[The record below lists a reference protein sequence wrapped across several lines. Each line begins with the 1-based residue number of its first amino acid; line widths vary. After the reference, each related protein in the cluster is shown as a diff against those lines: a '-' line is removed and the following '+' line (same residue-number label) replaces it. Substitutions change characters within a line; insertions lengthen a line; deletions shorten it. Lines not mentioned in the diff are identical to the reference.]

1 MEETLHQQ
9 QIYGRRADQT
19 GIRSGGVTLSADK
32 TSATADS
39 TDAVTVSLKYTL
51 NGSGV
56 SGKTVAWTSTGGVL
70 STASSQTGSA
80 GGATV
85 KLTSDVA
92 GTFTV
97 TGTVE
102 GVARTTE
109 EITFTPPAGE

>member
-1 MEETLHQQ
+1 MR
-9 QIYGRRADQT
+9 G
-19 GIRSGGVTLSADK
+19 GGVTLSADK

-56 SGKTVAWTSTGGVL
+56 SGKTVAWSSTGGTL

-97 TGTVE
+97 TGMVE
-102 GVARTTE
+102 GVAKTTDL
-109 EITFTPPAGE
+109 ITFAAPAGE

>member
-1 MEETLHQQ
+1 M
-9 QIYGRRADQT
+9 
-19 GIRSGGVTLSADK
+19 SADK

-56 SGKTVAWTSTGGVL
+56 SGKTVAWTSTGGTL

-85 KLTSDVA
+85 KLTSDAA

-97 TGTVE
+97 TGTVD
-102 GVARTTE
+102 GVAKTTE
-109 EITFTPPAGE
+109 EITFIAPSGE

>member
-1 MEETLHQQ
+1 MR
-9 QIYGRRADQT
+9 G
-19 GIRSGGVTLSADK
+19 GGVTLSADK

-39 TDAVTVSLKYTL
+39 TDAVTISLKYTL
-51 NGSGV
+51 NGAGV
-56 SGKTVAWTSTGGVL
+56 SGKTVAWSSTGGTL

-80 GGATV
+80 GGVTV

-102 GVARTTE
+102 GVAKTTDL
-109 EITFTPPAGE
+109 ITFTAPAGE

>member
-1 MEETLHQQ
+1 M
-9 QIYGRRADQT
+9 RC
-19 GIRSGGVTLSADK
+19 GGVTLSADK

-85 KLTSDVA
+85 RLTSDVA
-92 GTFTV
+92 DTFTV

-102 GVARTTE
+102 GVAKTTD
-109 EITFTPPAGE
+109 EITFTARSGE

>member
-9 QIYGRRADQT
+9 QIHCGRADQT
-19 GIRSGGVTLSADK
+19 GIRGGGVTLSADK

-56 SGKTVAWTSTGGVL
+56 SGKTVAWTSSGGTL

-85 KLTSDVA
+85 KLTSDAA
-92 GTFTV
+92 GAFTV
-97 TGTVE
+97 TGTVD
-102 GVARTTE
+102 GVAKTTE
-109 EITFTPPAGE
+109 EITFTAPSGE

>member
-1 MEETLHQQ
+1 M
-9 QIYGRRADQT
+9 
-19 GIRSGGVTLSADK
+19 
-32 TSATADS
+32 
-39 TDAVTVSLKYTL
+39 SLKYML
-51 NGSGV
+51 NGAGV
-56 SGKTVAWTSTGGVL
+56 SGKTVAWNSTGGTL

-102 GVARTTE
+102 GVAKTTD
-109 EITFTPPAGE
+109 EITFIAPAGE

>member
-1 MEETLHQQ
+1 M
-9 QIYGRRADQT
+9 
-19 GIRSGGVTLSADK
+19 RSGGVTLSADK

-39 TDAVTVSLKYTL
+39 TDAVTISLKYTL
-51 NGSGV
+51 NGAGV
-56 SGKTVAWTSTGGVL
+56 SGKTVAWSSTGGTL

-97 TGTVE
+97 TGTVK
-102 GVARTTE
+102 GVAKTTE
-109 EITFTPPAGE
+109 EITFTAPSGE

>member
-1 MEETLHQQ
+1 M
-9 QIYGRRADQT
+9 
-19 GIRSGGVTLSADK
+19 RSGGVTLSADK

-39 TDAVTVSLKYTL
+39 TDAVTISLKYML
-51 NGSGV
+51 NGAGV
-56 SGKTVAWTSTGGVL
+56 SGKTVAWNSTGGTL

-102 GVARTTE
+102 GVAKTTD
-109 EITFTPPAGE
+109 EITFIAPVGE

>member
-1 MEETLHQQ
+1 M
-9 QIYGRRADQT
+9 
-19 GIRSGGVTLSADK
+19 RSGGVTLSADK

-56 SGKTVAWTSTGGVL
+56 SSKTVAWTSTGGTL

-85 KLTSDVA
+85 KLTSDAA

-97 TGTVE
+97 TGTVD
-102 GVARTTE
+102 GVSKPLKRSPSLRLPGNNE
-109 EITFTPPAGE
+109 WGESSINRMIR

>member
-1 MEETLHQQ
+1 MEEALHQQ
-9 QIYGRRADQT
+9 QIHGWRADQI
-19 GIRSGGVTLSADK
+19 GICGGGVTLSADK

-56 SGKTVAWTSTGGVL
+56 SGKTVAWTSTGGTL

-85 KLTSDVA
+85 KLTSDAA

-97 TGTVE
+97 TGTVD
-102 GVARTTE
+102 GVAKTTE
-109 EITFTPPAGE
+109 DITFTAPSGD

>member
-1 MEETLHQQ
+1 M
-9 QIYGRRADQT
+9 
-19 GIRSGGVTLSADK
+19 SADK

-56 SGKTVAWTSTGGVL
+56 SGKTVAWTSTGGAL
-70 STASSQTGSA
+70 STASSQTETA

-85 KLTSDVA
+85 KLTSDAA

-97 TGTVE
+97 TGTVD
-102 GVARTTE
+102 GVAKTTE
-109 EITFTPPAGE
+109 EITFTAPSGE

>member
-19 GIRSGGVTLSADK
+19 GIRGGGVTLSADK

-51 NGSGV
+51 NGFGV
-56 SGKTVAWTSTGGVL
+56 SGKTVAWTSTGGTL

-80 GGATV
+80 GGAMV
-85 KLTSDVA
+85 KLTSDAA
-92 GTFTV
+92 GTFTI
-97 TGTVE
+97 TGTVD
-102 GVARTTE
+102 GVAKTTE
-109 EITFTPPAGE
+109 EITFTAPSGE

>member
-1 MEETLHQQ
+1 MEEALHQQ
-9 QIYGRRADQT
+9 QINGRCADQT

-56 SGKTVAWTSTGGVL
+56 SGKTVVWTSTGGTL

-97 TGTVE
+97 TGTIE
-102 GVARTTE
+102 GVAKTTD
-109 EITFTPPAGE
+109 EITFTAPAGE